1 MKLPVLEPST
11 RIFED
16 EIVVAAWTLVER
28 LFFKNN
34 RAPEG
39 SPDPILLMKL
49 G

>member
-28 LFFKNN
+28 LFFRTIGPPKG
-34 RAPEG
+34 APT
-39 SPDPILLMKL
+39 PFLLMKP